1 MTFYHRVFSL
11 TFSLLVSLPLFAKEL
26 ALTDEELAE
35 QIFPEVNHLTAS
47 FGVTAYESGDSSHTI
62 FINADKA
69 LYKAKEQGRNKVCS

>member
-1 MTFYHRVFSL
+1 M
-11 TFSLLVSLPLFAKEL
+11 VSLPLFAKEL

-47 FGVTAYESGDSSHTI
+47 FGVTAYEPGDSSHTI